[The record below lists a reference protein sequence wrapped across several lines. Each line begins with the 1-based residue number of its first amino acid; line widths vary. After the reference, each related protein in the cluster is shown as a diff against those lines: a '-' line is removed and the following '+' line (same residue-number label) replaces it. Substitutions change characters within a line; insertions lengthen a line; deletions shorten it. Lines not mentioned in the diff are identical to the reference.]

1 MSTKN
6 LARTILEAGR
16 SGGGWGLRADNR
28 AERAKVRQALSAL
41 RQADE
46 ADDLL
51 LPVMKKNNRWLDDK
65 LGAPERWLA
74 SHVGRPWSK
83 VRSEMFARFDTR
95 TLAGRHIVH
104 DHMLDWVAESPR
116 LGCRCQPPKFVVDR
130 HGILR
135 HAPKLSLA
143 QNRN

>member
-16 SGGGWGLRADNR
+16 GPAGWGRRADNR
-28 AERAKVRQALSAL
+28 SERAETRHALANL
-41 RQADE
+41 RHAEE

-51 LPVMKKNNRWLDDK
+51 FPVGKKRNRLLGDK

-74 SHVGRPWSK
+74 SRVGRPWSK
-83 VRSEMFARFDTR
+83 VRSELFSRFDTR

-104 DHMLDWVAESPR
+104 DHMLRWVAEQARPLSS
-116 LGCRCQPPKFVVDR
+116 CPPKFVVDR
-130 HGILR
+130 RGILR
-135 HAPKLSLA
+135 HAPRPSSE
-143 QNRN
+143 QNRS

>member
-16 SGGGWGLRADNR
+16 TSAGTWGRREDNR
-28 AERAKVRQALSAL
+28 VERAKTRQALAAV
-41 RQADE
+41 RDAADADE
-46 ADDLL
+46 VL
-51 LPVMKKNNRWLDDK
+51 LPVAKKWNRFLDDK

-74 SHVGRPWSK
+74 SHVGRPWDK
-83 VRSEMFARFDTR
+83 VRSELFARFDTR

-104 DHMLDWVAESPR
+104 DHMLRWVAERPHAHPSCTPR
-116 LGCRCQPPKFVVDR
+116 FVVDR

-135 HAPKLSLA
+135 HAPAHPLA